1 MKVSLKSAA
10 VSASIIMASLPI
22 LCSSA
27 IFQAMFSQTKNA
39 AATQFERA
47 EIMDAVAATADIYRV
62 CEVMWSA
69 DRRRCDSIKKTLFAE
84 LEKFGSPSLTEP
96 TFEREIRNQAD
107 MDSRRKTKVPL
118 LKFGGTL
125 VDCANAEDKDD
136 PVNALLETLKIRL
149 GCDFTLF
156 AKMNDDGDFLR
167 VASTHTDTVGEN
179 ISGSFITKASDNFQ
193 RGTIAETLASRA
205 EYFGISNTAS
215 GTITVDYVPI
225 FDANGR
231 VVGAAH
237 FGTQKSAVDEVSK
250 YIQAVNASKT
260 VRAWVIDESSPDN
273 PILKISDAQT
283 EGNVSIKDEISTI
296 RKNAT
301 YEIIEKSRA
310 LKSGHVGTEFFS
322 PANSRKKT
330 LLTYTYFPQ
339 WKWVIGVMSE
349 LPEKY
354 AAAETVAQNI
364 STANLEPVKTALM
377 LSLAATLMAL
387 LFARTPSKK
396 LAALLAA
403 TQSLSDETPSAARE
417 KFDAFGAGG
426 NEGFSELNY
435 AAGALQAAAK
445 QLELAQVDIRNDAEN
460 ILRASRTSQKTVEK
474 IGGANADS
482 LAQMKAV
489 SRAGK
494 NILSSSKALDKTT
507 ANSSD
512 EIKKALN
519 LNRECENAIDLLMRK
534 YETLASSS
542 NNVSKKLRVI
552 NENAEKI
559 TSLVATIADVSLRT
573 NMLSLNAS
581 VEAEKI
587 GETGLG
593 FAVVSRQIRTFAD
606 KTSKASRDI
615 RSIVLQMQSSVN
627 AGVMEMDRFSANM
640 RLNSETIV
648 ETAKKLSLTISNIES
663 IDPQFGN
670 ISQMIGELSSVA
682 VKITQ
687 TIETLTRESEAIG
700 KTLIRINALNASA
713 EPAAAVLSLTGASAE
728 PAKRGGNRV

>member
-1 MKVSLKSAA
+1 MKS
-10 VSASIIMASLPI
+10 
-22 LCSSA
+22 
-27 IFQAMFSQTKNA
+27 
-39 AATQFERA
+39 
-47 EIMDAVAATADIYRV
+47 
-62 CEVMWSA
+62 
-69 DRRRCDSIKKTLFAE
+69 
-84 LEKFGSPSLTEP
+84 
-96 TFEREIRNQAD
+96 
-107 MDSRRKTKVPL
+107 
-118 LKFGGTL
+118 
-125 VDCANAEDKDD
+125 
-136 PVNALLETLKIRL
+136 
-149 GCDFTLF
+149 
-156 AKMNDDGDFLR
+156 
-167 VASTHTDTVGEN
+167 
-179 ISGSFITKASDNFQ
+179 
-193 RGTIAETLASRA
+193 
-205 EYFGISNTAS
+205 
-215 GTITVDYVPI
+215 
-225 FDANGR
+225 GR
-231 VVGAAH
+231 VGM
-237 FGTQKSAVDEVSK
+237 
-250 YIQAVNASKT
+250 
-260 VRAWVIDESSPDN
+260 
-273 PILKISDAQT
+273 
-283 EGNVSIKDEISTI
+283 EI
-296 RKNAT
+296 
-301 YEIIEKSRA
+301 
-310 LKSGHVGTEFFS
+310 FS

-364 STANLEPVKTALM
+364 SAANLEPVKTALM
-377 LSLAATLMAL
+377 LSLAATLAAL
-387 LFARTPSKK
+387 LFARRPSKK

-403 TQSLSDETPSAARE
+403 TQSLAEESPAAARE
-417 KFDAFGAGG
+417 KFDAFGAKD
-426 NEGFSELNY
+426 NAGFSELNY

-445 QLELAQVDIRNDAEN
+445 QLELAQADIRNDAEN
-460 ILRASRTSQKTVEK
+460 ILRSAGAAQKVVEK

-489 SRAGK
+489 SRAGG
-494 NILSSSKALDKTT
+494 NILSSSEALDKTT

-559 TSLVATIADVSLRT
+559 TSLVAAIADVSLRT

-648 ETAKKLSLTISNIES
+648 ETAKKLSATISNIES

-682 VKITQ
+682 VKITR

-700 KTLIRINALNASA
+700 RTLARINALNAAA
-713 EPAAAVLSLTGASAE
+713 EPAAKALSASGAAE
-728 PAKRGGNRV
+728 DAAKRGGGRA